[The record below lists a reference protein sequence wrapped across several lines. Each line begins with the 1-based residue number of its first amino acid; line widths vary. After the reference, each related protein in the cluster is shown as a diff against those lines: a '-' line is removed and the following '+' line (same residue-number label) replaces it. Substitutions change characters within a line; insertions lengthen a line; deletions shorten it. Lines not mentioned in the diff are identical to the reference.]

1 MPSRAWMKKDMYLK
15 MPTSRGNSYT
25 LIGGI
30 SDRGLIHYELVKGS
44 NNGKIFAGFCRDLIK
59 KVRGVASVYMDNAT
73 KHHSRAVKELFTDR
87 IDQRFLPAY
96 SCALNP
102 IEKFWNVIKA

>member
-1 MPSRAWMKKDMYLK
+1 MPSRAWMKKEMYLK

-25 LIGGI
+25 LIGAI

-59 KVRGVASVYMDNAT
+59 KIRGIASVFMD
-73 KHHSRAVKELFTDR
+73 KIGRAHV
-87 IDQRFLPAY
+87 
-96 SCALNP
+96 
-102 IEKFWNVIKA
+102 